1 MKVIKWFNLIVV
13 MALIA
18 LATISLTITS
28 NEECLTIYDLITVMS
43 LPLYCIAFAATSVMY
58 KHNLLPDFFER
69 IMYKITSED

>member
-1 MKVIKWFNLIVV
+1 MKVLKWFNLIVV

-28 NEECLTIYDLITVMS
+28 NEECLTIYDLVTILS
-43 LPLYCIAFAATSVMY
+43 PLLYCIAFAAMSILY
-58 KHNLLPDFFER
+58 KNNLLPDFFER